1 MRVRKITSLTAGL
14 SFTIVI
20 LTSIILYIVP
30 QGRVAYWADWHLWGL
45 DKEQWGAVHINVGL
59 LFLLSLF
66 LHIYYNW
73 KPLMAYLK
81 DRSRRMKIFTPSF
94 TLALLICTA
103 TVVGTLFVVP
113 PFSWVLD
120 LNTAFKDSGARKY
133 GEPPYGH
140 AELST
145 LQSFAKKVDMDGE
158 AAVKRLQEAGFQVND
173 GKQTLKELATLNQT
187 TPKALFDAMAA
198 DKKRPGTGTQGLPES
213 PPPGTG
219 RLSIQDLCDTYGVD
233 TQTLLAALKAK
244 GINADPSEPLR
255 DIAGRHDMDTRDL
268 YEAIQSTVAAPGNSR

>member
-1 MRVRKITSLTAGL
+1 MSMRKITSLTAGL
-14 SFTIVI
+14 SFVVVVV
-20 LTSIILYIVP
+20 TSVILYIVP

-73 KPLMAYLK
+73 KPLVAYLK
-81 DRSRRMKIFTPSF
+81 NRSRQMKIFTSSF
-94 TLALLICTA
+94 NLAFLICVV
-103 TVVGTLFVVP
+103 TVVGTLFFVP

-120 LNTAFKDSGARKY
+120 LNTAFKDSGAQKY

-145 LQSFAKKVDMDGE
+145 LHSFAQKVNIDGE
-158 AAVKRLQEAGFQVND
+158 TAIKHLREAGFKVKD
-173 GKQTLKELATLNQT
+173 GKQTLKELATVNQT
-187 TPKALFDAMAA
+187 TPKALFDTMTVN
-198 DKKRPGTGTQGLPES
+198 KKTPGTGTQGLPES

-219 RLSIQDLCDTYGVD
+219 RLSIQDLCDTYGLD
-233 TQTLLAALKAK
+233 PQELLTVLKTKNIAA
-244 GINADPSEPLR
+244 NTSEPLR
-255 DIAGRHDMDTRDL
+255 DIAGRHNMGARDL
-268 YEAIQSTVAAPGNSR
+268 YAVIRSAAAPQAQ